1 MLSYKSYDAFNK
13 YLQVTNPE
21 VEIRLTNGKTLHGTI
36 LGFFKGA
43 PDSSDPYILK
53 WQIAQ
58 RQEDKATLGVD
69 VTGNSIGILVEHR
82 DIVQLKF
89 IEDNSIYV
97 FQ

>member
-1 MLSYKSYDAFNK
+1 MHNNKSYDAYNK

-21 VEIRLTNGKTLHGTI
+21 VEIRLTNGKNLHGII
-36 LGFFKGA
+36 LGFFKGD

-53 WQIAQ
+53 WQIAKQ
-58 RQEDKATLGVD
+58 QEDKATLGVD

-89 IEDNSIYV
+89 IEDGSIYV